1 MDIGKMIK
9 NMAKEKNLI
18 VMAVSMKV
26 FLNMV
31 KEMVLEWWFIM
42 KLWIILVNG
51 KTTNKKVM
59 EKFHSIIKLYL
70 EYFKITN
77 FNALNLLI

>member
-26 FLNMV
+26 FLTMV
-31 KEMVLEWWFIM
+31 KEMVLE
-42 KLWIILVNG
+42 
-51 KTTNKKVM
+51 
-59 EKFHSIIKLYL
+59 
-70 EYFKITN
+70 
-77 FNALNLLI
+77 